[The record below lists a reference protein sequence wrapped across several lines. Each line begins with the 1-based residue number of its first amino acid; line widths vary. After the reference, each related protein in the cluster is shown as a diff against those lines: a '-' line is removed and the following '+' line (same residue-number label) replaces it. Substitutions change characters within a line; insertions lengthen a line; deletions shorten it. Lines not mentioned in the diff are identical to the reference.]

1 MPITPELL
9 TRQLEAQAAAI
20 LAEGVALS
28 TFQHKG
34 IVGVEREE
42 PVRRFL
48 RNHLPGRLRNK
59 CSAARKKREFVDSF

>member
-48 RNHLPGRLRNK
+48 RNHLP
-59 CSAARKKREFVDSF
+59 